1 MFGGNIGIHTSERT
15 YAHLSE
21 ITTSVETGAGDGGN
35 IDIPRIKKDESEKST
50 IPRFVV
56 LNRSTIRANAFEGN
70 GGKIEITGKDV
81 LISSGTIIEASSEK
95 GIDGEILVSSP
106 DSDLI
111 TDLVTLRTNFLDAS
125 SLLAQSCSARTARAG
140 SLVVRGRDRIPA
152 APADAPLRGFYLGGD
167 EPPAVSSAREP
178 TWYGDGLSSGDLGP

>member
-1 MFGGNIGIHTSERT
+1 MKLNIKK
-15 YAHLSE
+15 LSE
-21 ITTSVETGAGDGGN
+21 NE
-35 IDIPRIKKDESEKST
+35 RI
-50 IPRFVV
+50 VV

-167 EPPAVSSAREP
+167 EPPAVSSARSKFRRVP
-178 TWYGDGLSSGDLGP
+178 FIGHVMPAPPRRNLR